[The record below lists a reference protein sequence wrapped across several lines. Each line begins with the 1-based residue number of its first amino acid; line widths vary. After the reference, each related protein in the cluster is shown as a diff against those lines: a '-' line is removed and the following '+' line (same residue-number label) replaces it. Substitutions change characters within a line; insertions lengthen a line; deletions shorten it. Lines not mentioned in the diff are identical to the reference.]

1 MSEENIRVA
10 TEADCGAMLALY
22 RHLNPRDP
30 DPDAEAARRAWSALV
45 GSGMATVLV
54 VEKQGALVASCTLV
68 VVPNITRHAR
78 PYALVENVV
87 THAAHRNRGL
97 GKRVLRA
104 ALDAAWAAGCYKV
117 MLATGRTDE
126 AVLRFYESA
135 GFERGGKTFFQA
147 RRD

>member
-1 MSEENIRVA
+1 MNEQKIRAA
-10 TEADCGAMLALY
+10 TEADCAGMLALY
-22 RHLNPRDP
+22 RHLNPKDPEP
-30 DPDAEAARRAWSALV
+30 DPAAAARAWAALV
-45 GSGMATVLV
+45 GSDMATVFV
-54 VEKQGALVASCTLV
+54 VEADGALISSCTLV

-87 THAAHRNRGL
+87 THAAHRGRGL
-97 GKRVLRA
+97 GQRVLRA

-135 GFERGGKTFFQA
+135 GFERGTKTFFQA